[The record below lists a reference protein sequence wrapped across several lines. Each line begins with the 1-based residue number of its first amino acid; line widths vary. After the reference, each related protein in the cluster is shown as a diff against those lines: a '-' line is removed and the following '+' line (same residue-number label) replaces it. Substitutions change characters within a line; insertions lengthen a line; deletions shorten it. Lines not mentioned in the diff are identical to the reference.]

1 MPSRMPLLAMFLLF
15 FASILCDAQTA
26 TCTNWKFFN
35 LRRFTNAHGAQGINR
50 WGTVVGYSSKGGPAY
65 GFIRYS
71 NGGYKTYMVPNASET
86 FFNRRNTLGVTVGWY
101 TDTSAPIP
109 FPHGLVVSGSSRA
122 TVDYPGATGTMLL
135 GVNYWGTIVRVWSTT
150 NSAFTGSWDSFK
162 LKNGV
167 FTTIHYPGSYTTNAT
182 SISDKGVIV
191 GWYEDFVFPGIHGF
205 KLENGVC
212 TTIDNPKGFGGTDL
226 FDISSS
232 GTIVGKYFH
241 AGSDFGFIY
250 SSGTFKDVT
259 VPNYTVSST
268 VNGIN
273 GYGDITGT
281 AYGNG
286 SILFTAHCQ

>member
-135 GVNYWGTIVRVWSTT
+135 GVNYWGTIVRVWT
-150 NSAFTGSWDSFK
+150 
-162 LKNGV
+162 
-167 FTTIHYPGSYTTNAT
+167 T